1 MRDKSLNFR
10 FTDNRLRKITHPG
23 GEKRTL
29 FYDAEQPKLA
39 LQLTA
44 NGTKTFQFRSWDSK
58 KERTVVKAIGKY
70 PTVTINQ
77 ARKLTAALLVDASN
91 GIDIIER
98 ERSVRNEATLDE
110 LFAQWLKNAKNHK
123 KSWVDDVKRYNQ
135 HVKPTFG
142 SKKLSWFTRDKVRD
156 WHRQLT
162 EKVRQ
167 RKSSDGQKVKITPTT
182 ANRVLALLKTI
193 FNQERPD
200 QANPCIGVKMFKETS
215 RDRFLQPSELKRFF
229 ESLNQEDT
237 SEILRDYILLSLFT
251 GARRANVLS
260 MLWTEID
267 LDQRVWRIPANK
279 SKNGETMTVPLVEEV
294 IEIIQ
299 RRKVGTKSVFV
310 FPGTGKSGHYMEP
323 KRAWTTFLKR
333 AGLNDIRIHDLRRTL
348 GSYQT
353 ITGASSTIV
362 GKTLGHKS
370 PEATAVYARLNLD
383 PIRSSMEKAVEAI
396 KIAGVQ
402 GNNILKL
409 QNK

>member
-1 MRDKSLNFR
+1 
-10 FTDNRLRKITHPG
+10 
-23 GEKRTL
+23 
-29 FYDAEQPKLA
+29 
-39 LQLTA
+39 
-44 NGTKTFQFRSWDSK
+44 
-58 KERTVVKAIGKY
+58 
-70 PTVTINQ
+70 
-77 ARKLTAALLVDASN
+77 
-91 GIDIIER
+91 
-98 ERSVRNEATLDE
+98 
-110 LFAQWLKNAKNHK
+110 
-123 KSWVDDVKRYNQ
+123 
-135 HVKPTFG
+135 
-142 SKKLSWFTRDKVRD
+142 
-156 WHRQLT
+156 
-162 EKVRQ
+162 
-167 RKSSDGQKVKITPTT
+167 
-182 ANRVLALLKTI
+182 
-193 FNQERPD
+193 
-200 QANPCIGVKMFKETS
+200 MFKETS

-229 ESLNQEDT
+229 DSLNQEDT

-267 LDQRVWRIPANK
+267 LDQKVWRIPANK
-279 SKNGETMTVPLVEEV
+279 SKNGEAMTVPLVEEV

-299 RRKVGTKSVFV
+299 RRKTGAKSVFV

-383 PIRSSMEKAVEAI
+383 PIRNSMERAVEAI
-396 KIAGVQ
+396 KIAGAQ
-402 GNNILKL
+402 KDNILKL

>member
-1 MRDKSLNFR
+1 MRDNPRIFR
-10 FTDNRLRKITHPG
+10 FTDNRLRNITHPD

-29 FYDAEQPKLA
+29 FYDTEQPKLA

-70 PTVTINQ
+70 PAVTINQ

-167 RKSSDGQKVKITPTT
+167 RKGPEGQKVKITPTT

-200 QANPCIGVKMFKETS
+200 QANPCTGVKMFKETS

-237 SEILRDYILLSLFT
+237 SEILRDYILLSLYT

-267 LDQRVWRIPANK
+267 LDQKVWRIPANK
-279 SKNGETMTVPLVEEV
+279 SKNGEAMTVPLVEEV

-299 RRKVGTKSVFV
+299 RRKTGAKSVFV

-383 PIRSSMEKAVEAI
+383 PIRNSMERAVEAI
-396 KIAGVQ
+396 KIAGAQ
-402 GNNILKL
+402 KDNILKL

>member
-1 MRDKSLNFR
+1 MKDNLINFR
-10 FTDNRLRKITHPG
+10 FTDNRLRSKTHPG
-23 GEKRTL
+23 GEKRVL
-29 FYDAEQPKLA
+29 YYDAEQPKLA

-70 PTVTINQ
+70 PAVTINQ

-135 HVKPTFG
+135 HIKPTFG

-229 ESLNQEDT
+229 DSLNQEDT

-267 LDQRVWRIPANK
+267 LDQKVWRIPANK

-402 GNNILKL
+402 GNNIIKL